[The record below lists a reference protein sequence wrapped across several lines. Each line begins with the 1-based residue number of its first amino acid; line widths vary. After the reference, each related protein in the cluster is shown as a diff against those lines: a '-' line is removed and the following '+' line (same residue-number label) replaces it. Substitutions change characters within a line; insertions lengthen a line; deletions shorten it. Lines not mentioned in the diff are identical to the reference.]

1 MMEKLRYEDFD
12 LKIEKKGKGYL
23 ASVLKSPAGEASAT
37 FKFPF
42 STLELEN
49 LILKLVRVRSGSR
62 RIDSPEMAAAKQLGG
77 KLFES
82 VLGGDVL
89 ACMRRSLD
97 AVSSREGTGLRVRMR
112 LQDVPELADLPW
124 EFLYNPSRDL
134 FLAQSTKTPVV
145 RYIEMPEVIPA
156 LAADL
161 PLNMLVMISSPKEY
175 VCLNVEQE
183 KANLQK
189 ALAPLIDRGVLK
201 IRYLEDAQL
210 PSLRRVLKRDTFHI
224 FHFIGHGGFDR
235 HAQQGVLVLEGD
247 REQGVRVEAQ
257 HIGQILNDHQSLRLV
272 VLNAC
277 DGARNSRDD
286 PFSGVAAT
294 MIRQGIPAVVA
305 MQFEISDDAAIR
317 FATEFYSA
325 MVDGFPVD
333 AAVTEARKSIRE
345 MSPVEWGTPVLYM
358 RSPDGALFDLPD
370 QAAPEPEHTELTKT
384 AETPVPA
391 DAGRDARPAS
401 ARPPAPEVKPAAAA
415 PLPALAEVKPEP
427 APPPEKK
434 LDTPHPE
441 LEDNMISKVI
451 GKKYLWMGLILL
463 IISLSFAVYKIM
475 APTDVDKG
483 NEFFDKKNYDEAL
496 KYYGKAAAKNDSWA
510 QLRLGW
516 MAENGYGSRK
526 DNALAK
532 YWYGK
537 AAELGN
543 SQAKAALE
551 RLNTSPATP
560 PLPVPPPLPLPVFP
574 HPPAGKK

>member
-23 ASVLKSPAGEASAT
+23 ASVLKSPAGEASAA

-49 LILKLVRVRSGSR
+49 LILKLVRLRSGTR
-62 RIDSPEMAAAKQLGG
+62 RIDSPEMEAARQLGG

-89 ACMRRSLD
+89 SCLRRSLD
-97 AVSSREGTGLRVRMR
+97 EVSHQTQTGLRLRMR

-156 LAADL
+156 LTVGL

-175 VCLNVEQE
+175 ACLNVEQE

-189 ALAPLIDRGVLK
+189 ALGPLIDRGALK

-210 PSLRRVLKRDTFHI
+210 PSLRRLLNREKFHI
-224 FHFIGHGGFDR
+224 FHFIGHGGFDKQS
-235 HAQQGVLVLEGD
+235 QQGVLVLEGD
-247 REQGVRVEAQ
+247 KEQGVRVEAQ

-277 DGARNSRDD
+277 DGARNSKDD

-305 MQFEISDDAAIR
+305 MQFEISDDAAIT
-317 FATEFYSA
+317 FATEFYTS

-345 MSPVEWGTPVLYM
+345 ISSVEWGTPVLYM
-358 RSPDGALFDLPD
+358 RSRPTGPSLICR
-370 QAAPEPEHTELTKT
+370 TKPPRSLC
-384 AETPVPA
+384 TP
-391 DAGRDARPAS
+391 S
-401 ARPPAPEVKPAAAA
+401 
-415 PLPALAEVKPEP
+415 
-427 APPPEKK
+427 
-434 LDTPHPE
+434 
-441 LEDNMISKVI
+441 
-451 GKKYLWMGLILL
+451 
-463 IISLSFAVYKIM
+463 
-475 APTDVDKG
+475 
-483 NEFFDKKNYDEAL
+483 
-496 KYYGKAAAKNDSWA
+496 
-510 QLRLGW
+510 
-516 MAENGYGSRK
+516 
-526 DNALAK
+526 
-532 YWYGK
+532 
-537 AAELGN
+537 
-543 SQAKAALE
+543 
-551 RLNTSPATP
+551 
-560 PLPVPPPLPLPVFP
+560 
-574 HPPAGKK
+574 